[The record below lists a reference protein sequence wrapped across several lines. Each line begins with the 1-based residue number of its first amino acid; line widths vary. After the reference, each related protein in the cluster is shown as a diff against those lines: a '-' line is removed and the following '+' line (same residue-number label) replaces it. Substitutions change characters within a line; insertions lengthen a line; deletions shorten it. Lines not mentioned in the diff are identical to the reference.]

1 MRLPPIDLYCRGS
14 WLIVEQRQLPEV
26 PLPLVL
32 EDLLHVA
39 PLDVDKG
46 VVDPLLHNVEKVSV
60 VPLAA
65 FNSGVKVLHKIPAT
79 ST

>member
-26 PLPLVL
+26 ALSLVL

-39 PLDVDKG
+39 PLDVDEG
-46 VVDPLLHNVEKVSV
+46 VVVPLLHHVEEVSI
-60 VPLAA
+60 VPLVERREK
-65 FNSGVKVLHKIPAT
+65 GEQGWQQI
-79 ST
+79 